1 MAITGAWDP
10 RMGDLIRESVRH
22 VVRVQTRDKAQV
34 FRDLDVITAAV
45 DYDEQRVPQIQATV
59 TCVLPDDYE
68 YLLQL
73 DPRTHGARVII
84 SAGYGFPGEDD
95 DIHPLADLV
104 IRERNI
110 DRPENTM
117 TLNLQSEESLFIDAA
132 PGTVGVFAV
141 SSGGPVALA
150 QQTIAEK
157 IPNPTFQVLPGAEG
171 YDGGYG
177 LQGSDAYDVVQ
188 SALDTIGVQFYNDGV
203 LGRYV
208 FAPAAQIVEPVHH
221 DLRVGAAGTL
231 IDTQVSLTRGSDWA
245 NHVVIRFGD
254 VENADPALGQDPRE
268 GQARIADGPFACTN
282 GNDKVFFEERRET
295 YVGAAEAD
303 QITKSVLLRRIT
315 YGRSMVLTAV
325 AAYWL
330 RPRMSV
336 TIQLPT
342 GITEYHLVSAVQFD
356 LAAGTMQLKTRLPE
370 GTPNVTLGA

>member
-1 MAITGAWDP
+1 MARTGDWDP

-22 VVRVQTRDKAQV
+22 VTRVYTRDKAQV
-34 FRDLDVITAAV
+34 IRDLDVISCAV

-73 DPRTHGARVII
+73 DPRTHGARVVIM
-84 SAGYGFPGEDD
+84 AGYGFPGEDD

-132 PGTVGVFAV
+132 PTGSGVFAV

-188 SALDTIGVQFYNDGV
+188 NALDSIGVQFFNDGV

-208 FAPAAQIVEPVHH
+208 FAPPAEIIEPVHH
-221 DLRVGAAGTL
+221 DLRVGSAGTL
-231 IDTQVSLTRGSDWA
+231 IDTQVSLTRGAEWA
-245 NHVVIRFGD
+245 NHVIIRFGD
-254 VENADPALGQDPRE
+254 IEDEANAQRANE
-268 GQARIADGPFACTN
+268 GKARIADGPFAAVN

-295 YVGAAEAD
+295 YVGDAEAD
-303 QITKSVLLRRIT
+303 QIAKSVLMRRLT